1 MKKIKS
7 FKVLSALTIIVTTL
21 FLGGLTSS
29 ATEITPGLSEQ
40 IEFRKEFGLETNLD
54 KIKSLNQNI
63 KLHAESNFEIPL
75 TKAEEEELDERFKI
89 QNKYIPK
96 IRKHLDGKYKN
107 EDFTLYINQENKGEI
122 VIKLKQA
129 SGHKNATEQKDSMVI
144 ELKSVGPMFSYRVED
159 GNYSESDLDKIS
171 EQIWEKK
178 DQQNLDFD
186 STSVDVINE
195 KVIVGI
201 IDYTL
206 EKERQ
211 LRLAFEDF
219 PLEVVQVDPPNNHR
233 GSYGG
238 EKIVNS
244 RGGACS
250 SGYYAKS
257 GSNHYLITAGHCSRS
272 YNASTGVVTN
282 HTSDTYKYG
291 TTSLGKVNSIRF
303 GGKIDALTISVSSS
317 NANSNINING
327 AVRKMSSSQARDG
340 DTVGQAVCKL
350 GYATGKSQCGTLKSK
365 NVGYTI
371 SGAAFSGLRGTNLT
385 STSGDSG
392 GTMYNSFQYLGINKG
407 SGGGYTQVYSQIG
420 EINYSLGLSTYLQ

>member
-1 MKKIKS
+1 
-7 FKVLSALTIIVTTL
+7 TTL
-21 FLGGLTSS
+21 FLGGLTSN
-29 ATEITPGLSEQ
+29 ATEITPDFLEQ
-40 IEFRKEFGLETNLD
+40 IEFRKEFGLETNID
-54 KIKSLNQNI
+54 KIKLLNQNV
-63 KLHAESNFEIPL
+63 KLHEDSNFEIPL
-75 TKAEEEELDERFKI
+75 TKAEEEELEERFKI
-89 QNKYIPK
+89 QNEYIPK
-96 IRKHLDGKYKN
+96 IKKLLDEKYKN

-129 SGHKNATEQKDSMVI
+129 SEHEKVTVQKDTMVN
-144 ELKSVGPMFSYRVED
+144 ELKSVGPMFNYRIED
-159 GNYSESDLDKIS
+159 GNYSESDLNKIS
-171 EQIWEKK
+171 EQMWEKK
-178 DQQNLDFD
+178 GQQNLDFD

-201 IDYTL
+201 IDYTI

-211 LRLAFEDF
+211 LRLAFGDF

-272 YNASTGVVTN
+272 YNASTGAVTN

-291 TTSLGKVNSIRF
+291 TTTLGKVNSIRY
-303 GGKIDALTISVSSS
+303 GGKIDALTISVSSG

-327 AVRKMSSSQARDG
+327 AVRKMTSSQARNG

-365 NVGYTI
+365 NVSYTI
-371 SGAAFSGLRGTNLT
+371 AGAAFTELRGTNLT
-385 STSGDSG
+385 STGGDSG